1 MKVSSLIKSALRKA
15 GAASS
20 GQTPPAA
27 EMQDALDE
35 LNLILDEWSTKSLM
49 VYAVTTESFTL
60 TAGQS
65 EYTWGIGGDFNSARP
80 VLIQSGYVRE
90 GGASGGTNDI
100 PIEIK
105 GGKDTYNLIAEKST
119 EGRSYSLWYEPEFPL
134 GKVRLYP
141 TADGGADQLFIDSW
155 KALTAF
161 TGITQEVEVPPGYES
176 AMIWTLFIRIASEY
190 GYVPTAAQRK
200 IAREAEANVGR
211 VNAAAHIP
219 EAQLDPALA
228 GRHPYNSRRNINSA

>member
-1 MKVSSLIKSALRKA
+1 MKVSSLIKSALRKV
-15 GAASS
+15 GAVSS

-35 LNLILDEWSTKSLM
+35 LNLMLDQWSTKSLM
-49 VYAVTTESFTL
+49 VYAVTTESLTL

-65 EYTWGIGGDFNSARP
+65 EYTWGTGGDFTTARP

-141 TADGGADQLFIDSW
+141 TADGNADQLFLDTW
-155 KALTAF
+155 KALSAF
-161 TGITQEVEVPPGYES
+161 TGLTQTVAVPPGYES
-176 AMIWTLFIRIASEY
+176 ALVWQLARRIAPEY
-190 GYVPTAAQRK
+190 GYTLTTDERRMAK
-200 IAREAEANVGR
+200 EALNDVMR
-211 VNAAAHIP
+211 LNAATHIP

>member
-1 MKVSSLIKSALRKA
+1 MMVSSLIKSALRKA
-15 GAASS
+15 GAVSA

-27 EMQDALDE
+27 EMQDAFDE

-49 VYAVTTESFTL
+49 VYAVTTETFTL
-60 TAGQS
+60 TQNQS

-80 VLIQSGYVRE
+80 VLIQSGFVRE
-90 GGASGGTNDI
+90 AGASGGTNDI

-141 TADGGADQLFIDSW
+141 TADGNADQIFLDTW
-155 KALTAF
+155 KALIAF
-161 TGITQEVEVPPGYES
+161 TGLVQEVSVPPGYES
-176 AMIWTLFIRIASEY
+176 ALIWTLFIRMSSEY
-190 GYVPTAAQRK
+190 GYVPTAAQRR
-200 IAREAEANVGR
+200 IAKEAVDNVSR
-211 VNAAAHIP
+211 LNAATHIP